1 MKRIILGMV
10 LFLSIFM
17 FSGCTH
23 KEEVPSGTVGKMMT
37 KSGFKPE
44 ILQPG
49 WYTTCDLFDVRCY
62 NDIYLLDTTTGQ
74 FQETVTVRMKD
85 NMDLKADYVRV
96 VVRVKNKPKILNA
109 LFNDIKP
116 DENNFI
122 PLYKIYGT
130 YGKAIVIRD
139 VREVLS
145 QYTLDEVRLNYKRI
159 SGEIFNKIQEDFKST
174 PLEVVQFNPGRFNFP
189 KTYNDAIL
197 LAKQKELEIKKIEAE
212 NIIKLKKIKAQ
223 ETIAKAQYNIK
234 MQEAKRISDYNKM
247 LGKSVTPQLLEL
259 RKLEVQQAMVEAI
272 KNNPNVI
279 YMPYSMMNNSN
290 TLLQIPSK
298 K

>member
-1 MKRIILGMV
+1 MKRIILGMMI
-10 LFLSIFM
+10 FLSIFM

-23 KEEVPSGTVGKMMT
+23 KEKVSSGTVGKMMT

-49 WYTTCDLFDVRCY
+49 WYTTCNAFERCY
-62 NDIYLLDTTTGQ
+62 NNIYLLDTTTGQ

-96 VVRVKNKPKILNA
+96 VVRVKNNPKILNA

-116 DENNFI
+116 DKNNSI
-122 PLYKIYGT
+122 SLYKIYGT

-145 QYTLDEVRLNYKRI
+145 QYTLDEVRLNYKKI
-159 SGEIFNKIQEDFKST
+159 AGEIFNKIQEDFKST

-223 ETIAKAQYNIK
+223 ETIAKAQYNIEMQKIRRQHDANILLAKSISPKLIEWRK
-234 MQEAKRISDYNKM
+234 MEIYEKM
-247 LGKSVTPQLLEL
+247 MDNLKG
-259 RKLEVQQAMVEAI
+259 
-272 KNNPNVI
+272 NPNVV